1 MSKKVGEEF
10 THQDPN
16 HTFYKRK
23 LGDDYGFDPPPNI
36 YIILMKEAY
45 PDIIKDHIGPCK

>member
-1 MSKKVGEEF
+1 MSKKVGKEF

-16 HTFYKRK
+16 HTFYEIK
-23 LGDDYGFDPPPNI
+23 LGDDYGFDPPLNI
-36 YIILMKEAY
+36 YIIPMTEAY